1 MLFARFF
8 VIAGALIVFITLFC
22 DAVFNGFYDIAY
34 VFVCYPWTG
43 RKTYS
48 GFEQRYCFFECV

>member
-34 VFVCYPWTG
+34 VFVCYPWAG

-48 GFEQRYCFFECV
+48 GFEQRF